1 MTAVLF
7 LFMTYK
13 MVNVY
18 LEKMNHGTKSDD
30 CYKLSR
36 TEQVLKCLSLTLG
49 NIPSLRPM
57 AIKPPDKQLRTAE
70 PNHLELFNLNNRRPH
85 TM

>member
-1 MTAVLF
+1 MLWFSLEGNISQANAAHKVNQGTTAHPLFQMTAVLF

-30 CYKLSR
+30 CSKLSR
-36 TEQVLKCLSLTLG
+36 TEQVLKYLSLESG
-49 NIPSLRPM
+49 NFFF
-57 AIKPPDKQLRTAE
+57 QW
-70 PNHLELFNLNNRRPH
+70 
-85 TM
+85 